1 MLDKKTVKY
10 IFASLFIYFVFK
22 NIKIENSNDTI
33 IVGSIIIIGYYFLD
47 KVFDMT
53 LKEGYEDVT
62 NYSGETDIG
71 SYTFDYEKETNDY
84 NNNIDNLPDNSNSTI
99 PYDYQNFKENVNDYN
114 YNSSTNSLTN
124 LSSNSSTNLSTNSS
138 TNLSTN
144 SSTNSLTN
152 SSEDKTIKYQ
162 VKYINVLIDDLVD
175 TDILNKNEVD
185 TIRNKLETKITTP
198 SEMIVSLENLLNT
211 QYNSSPQK
219 NKFEYIIKNISINN
233 INQKYINAVSNKL
246 MVMGVM
252 TSTENNNLINKVSS
266 GLLTEEEVINS
277 LEKLH
282 LKSLNKNDMKY
293 NELPSSSMKP
303 IGEGVANDWASSEY
317 TILSTDKWNV
327 PTNNFD
333 KSSIYSTCTCPKTDD
348 GKFYLNS
355 WDNYHRVQE
364 VNINKQWIDDQTIP
378 SK

>member
-1 MLDKKTVKY
+1 MLDKKTIKY
-10 IFASLFIYFVFK
+10 LVAAIFIYYVFK
-22 NIKIENSNDTI
+22 NIKIEDTNDSI
-33 IVGSIIIIGYYFLD
+33 IVGTIIIIGYYFLD
-47 KVFDMT
+47 KIYDMT
-53 LKEGYEDVT
+53 LKESLDNT
-62 NYSGETDIG
+62 YSGEIDNLEY
-71 SYTFDYEKETNDY
+71 SFDYEQETNNY
-84 NNNIDNLPDNSNSTI
+84 NNNIDNLPDNSNSII
-99 PYDYQNFKENVNDYN
+99 PYDYQNFKENTNDN
-114 YNSSTNSLTN
+114 NSYK
-124 LSSNSSTNLSTNSS
+124 
-138 TNLSTN
+138 
-144 SSTNSLTN
+144 SLTN
-152 SSEDKTIKYQ
+152 SSNNPSNNPSNNTSNNLSNSSSISSSDNKTIKYQ
-162 VKYINVLIDDLVD
+162 IKYINVLIDDLVD
-175 TDILNKNEVD
+175 IDVLNKNEVD

-198 SEMIVSLENLLNT
+198 TEMIVSLEDLLNV

-219 NKFEYIIKNISINN
+219 NKFEYIIKNISTNN
-233 INQKYINAVSNKL
+233 INKKYINAISNKL
-246 MVMGVM
+246 MIMGVM
-252 TSTENNNLINKVSS
+252 TSTESNNLVNKVSS
-266 GLLTEEEVINS
+266 GLLTEEEVILS

-282 LKSLNKNDMKY
+282 LKTLNKNDMKY